1 MKSKTTIRLATEH
14 DLAAL
19 LKIEQAAFTK
29 DQFSE
34 DQISYLLTDSRATN
48 LLLEYKS
55 EAAASASL
63 VWRKSNKNARLYN
76 IGVDP
81 VFQGKGFGNIL
92 LKECEREAIRR
103 GCDKIVLEVREG
115 NHHAVEFYKNHGYTS
130 VRRLKD
136 YYGKGEYGI
145 KMSKDLVN
153 NLPLKVMLPIP
164 YFPQS
169 LEFTCGPACLMMALK
184 YFEKEIEFNRALEL
198 ALWKE
203 STLIFMTSGFGGT
216 DGYGLA
222 LSALKRDLDVFMVM
236 SMDATPL
243 LKSVRRPEK
252 KEVMRIVH
260 NDMKQKAKEKGL
272 GCAFYEF
279 GIEEIISALYQN
291 KIPIVMISTYR
302 LTGSKVPHWV
312 IVTGFDLEHLFI
324 HDTDIESYRSKAKA
338 KNIKIKKNDFLKMT
352 RYGQEVYRC
361 MLLVSEKSG

>member
-1 MKSKTTIRLATEH
+1 MKSKTKIRLATEQ

-19 LKIEQAAFTK
+19 LKIEQAAFSK

-81 VFQGKGFGNIL
+81 AFQGMGFGNIL
-92 LKECEREAIRR
+92 LEECELEAIRR
-103 GCDKIVLEVREG
+103 GCDKIVLEVRED
-115 NHHAVEFYKNHGYTS
+115 NPAVKFYKDHGYTF

-136 YYGKGEYGI
+136 YYGKRQNGI
-145 KMSKDLVN
+145 KMSKDLEN
-153 NLPLKVMLPIP
+153 NLPLKIKLPIP

-169 LEFTCGPACLMMALK
+169 LDFTCGPACLMMALK
-184 YFEKEIEFNRALEL
+184 FFKKEMEFNRALEL

-222 LSALKRDLDVFMVM
+222 LSALKRNLDVYMVM
-236 SMDATPL
+236 SMDSTPL

-260 NDMKQKAKEKGL
+260 NDMKHKAKEKGL

-291 KIPIVMISTYR
+291 KIPMVMISTYR

-312 IVTGFDLEHLFI
+312 VVTGFDSEHLYI
-324 HDTDIESYRSKAKA
+324 HDTDTESYPSKAKA
-338 KNIKIKKNDFLKMT
+338 KNIKVKKNDFLKMT

-361 MLLVSEKSG
+361 MLLLSKKSG